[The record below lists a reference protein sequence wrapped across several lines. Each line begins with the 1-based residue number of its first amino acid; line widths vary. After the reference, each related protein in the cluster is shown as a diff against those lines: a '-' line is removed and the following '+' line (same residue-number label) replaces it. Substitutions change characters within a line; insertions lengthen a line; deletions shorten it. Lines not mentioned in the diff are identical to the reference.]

1 MAHQLPPLPY
11 DYSALEPHIDAR
23 TMELHH
29 TKHHQAYIDKLN
41 AALEKHTD
49 LANRELEDLLRN
61 IDSVPQDIRTAV
73 RNHGGGHANHT
84 MFWKIMRPGGSSP
97 SGKVNDAINQS
108 FGGFNDFQE
117 KFNTAGANHFGSGWV
132 WLVQRDSKLEII
144 TTPNQDSPLMQGLF
158 PILGNDVWEHAYYL
172 KYQNRRPEY
181 LKAWWNVLNWEEIA
195 RRYEQSLTF
204 ATKAA

>member
-1 MAHQLPPLPY
+1 MAHTLPSLPY

-41 AALEKHTD
+41 AALEKQSELTGRD
-49 LANRELEDLLRN
+49 LEDLLRN
-61 IDSVPQDIRTAV
+61 IESVPQDIRTAV
-73 RNHGGGHANHT
+73 RNHGGGHANHS
-84 MFWKIMRPGGSSP
+84 MFWKIMRPGGSQP
-97 SGKVNDAINQS
+97 SGQLNEAISQT
-108 FGGFNDFQE
+108 FGGLNDLQE
-117 KFNTAGANHFGSGWV
+117 KFNTAGANQFGSGWV
-132 WLVQRDSKLEII
+132 WLVQRDHKLEII
-144 TTPNQDSPLMQGLF
+144 TTANQDSPLMQGLY

-195 RRYEQSLTF
+195 RRYEQSL
-204 ATKAA
+204 AWAKKA

>member
-1 MAHQLPPLPY
+1 MAHTLPSLPY

-41 AALEKHTD
+41 AALEKHSD
-49 LANRELEDLLRN
+49 LAGRELEELLRN

-73 RNHGGGHANHT
+73 RNHGGGHANHS
-84 MFWKIMRPGGSSP
+84 MFWKILRPGGSQP
-97 SGKVNDAINQS
+97 SGQLNDAIQQG
-108 FGGFNDFQE
+108 FGGLNDLQE

-132 WLVQRDSKLEII
+132 WLVQRDRKLEII
-144 TTPNQDSPLMQGLF
+144 TTANQDSPLMQGLF
-158 PILGNDVWEHAYYL
+158 PILGNDLWEHAYYL

-195 RRYEQSLTF
+195 RRYEQSLSW
-204 ATKAA
+204 AQKAA